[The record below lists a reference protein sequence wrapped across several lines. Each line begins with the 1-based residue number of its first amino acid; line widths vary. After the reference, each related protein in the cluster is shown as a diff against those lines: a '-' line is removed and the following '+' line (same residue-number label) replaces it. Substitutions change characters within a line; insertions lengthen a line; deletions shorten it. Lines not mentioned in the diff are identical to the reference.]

1 MSSKDGGGDWD
12 DKNYPKEMSQDHD
25 AMSLVLFVCMCVRER
40 ETVCV
45 SVYTH
50 IHVSNTLLYIVNVN
64 EVIFYIKY
72 TCIRITTQ

>member
-1 MSSKDGGGDWD
+1 MSFFLVKVFVYSDFMSSKDGGGDWD

-45 SVYTH
+45 
-50 IHVSNTLLYIVNVN
+50 
-64 EVIFYIKY
+64 
-72 TCIRITTQ
+72 